1 MHTNIVICGGALAGM
16 TLALSLQSKG
26 FNIVIIDPRD
36 TKEVI
41 EQDKRTTA
49 IAAGPRRF
57 YHDLGV
63 WQKLNKKIVILDWFD
78 IYIYIYTE
86 NIRWKV

>member
-26 FNIVIIDPRD
+26 FDIVIIDPRD

-49 IAAGPRRF
+49 IAAMALFVAAFTGGSGGYQSKRGG
-57 YHDLGV
+57 L
-63 WQKLNKKIVILDWFD
+63 
-78 IYIYIYTE
+78 
-86 NIRWKV
+86 

>member
-41 EQDKRTTA
+41 EQDK
-49 IAAGPRRF
+49 
-57 YHDLGV
+57 
-63 WQKLNKKIVILDWFD
+63 
-78 IYIYIYTE
+78 
-86 NIRWKV
+86 KVFSEMLITIKRYEKFEDYDNTFLPISNSSC